1 MHDARPATSFLESL
15 RAMHASLGRWA
26 IPAWVAA
33 GAAVLLA
40 TDLLVTTPDL
50 REIGKLGEMARAT
63 TLYDAH
69 GAPAFTVFKE
79 RRIQVPL
86 DQISPDLVNAVLAT
100 EDARFYRHWGLD
112 LWRIGG
118 AMLANLRSG
127 DAVQGGSTITQQLA
141 RKTYFSD
148 EKTIRRKLKE
158 AVVALRIEHRFSKR
172 EILEFYLN
180 KVYFGEGLY
189 GVEAAARGYFD
200 KSAKSLTLPEA
211 ATLAGLIKAPSKYAP
226 TDAKPLALA
235 RRSVVLRRMT
245 EAGFINAQAA
255 AIADKAPLEVRNG
268 FKDDD
273 ETGQYFKNYVTRLLV
288 DRFGW
293 QTVASGGLKVYTTY
307 DPKAQHAAEAAV
319 ARGLEDIEKN
329 ASFVGARK
337 RESAKRARTAVPV
350 TVRAST
356 ASAAPS
362 PASQASATQASAT
375 PARLQAAVV
384 AIDPTS
390 GEVRALV
397 GGRDFTRSQFDRV
410 TQARRQAGSAFKPF
424 VYAAALEMGASP
436 ATLLEDL
443 DDPTMTPQGAW
454 LPADGHSDGGA
465 MTVRAALR
473 TSSNR
478 AAVQMLRTVG
488 ISNAVNYAA
497 RVGLEAPAVPSL
509 ALGAGDVTLLSL
521 TSAYGVFANG
531 GWLKPPLVITRVEDR
546 TGKLLFA
553 DHPAASQAITEQ
565 NAFLMAQMLT
575 DVVDR
580 GTGYRARQVGFKLPA
595 AGKTG
600 TTNDYRDAWFVG
612 FTPALV
618 AGVWVGFDQPTS
630 IMPGGYAA
638 ELAAPIWGR
647 FMKDATA
654 GDKPMWLRT
663 PPGVI
668 AVQVCR
674 ISGKLPG
681 EGCHHVET
689 VAADGNSVEK
699 DQVGVEY
706 FRAGTEPTEECDMH
720 AYTGGFLGRLM
731 RIIR

>member
-1 MHDARPATSFLESL
+1 M
-15 RAMHASLGRWA
+15 GRWA
-26 IPAWVAA
+26 IPAWIAA
-33 GAAVLLA
+33 GVAVLLA
-40 TDLLVTTPDL
+40 ADLLVFTPDL

-69 GAPAFTVFKE
+69 GATAFTVFKE

-86 DQISPDLVNAVLAT
+86 DQISPDLINAVLAT

-112 LWRIGG
+112 VWRIGG
-118 AMLANLRSG
+118 AMLANLRNG

-148 EKTIRRKLKE
+148 EKTLRRKLKE

-180 KVYFGEGLY
+180 KIYFGEGLY

-200 KSAKSLTLPEA
+200 KSAKSLTLAEA
-211 ATLAGLIKAPSKYAP
+211 ATLAGLIKAPSKYTP

-245 EAGFINAQAA
+245 DAGFIDANAA
-255 AIADKAPLEVRNG
+255 AAADKAPLEVRNG

-319 ARGLEDIEKN
+319 ARGLADIEKT
-329 ASFVGARK
+329 ASFVGARR
-337 RESAKRARTAVPV
+337 REIAKRGKTG
-350 TVRAST
+350 
-356 ASAAPS
+356 APS
-362 PASQASATQASAT
+362 PATPASAAQ
-375 PARLQAAVV
+375 ARLQAAIV

-397 GGRDFTRSQFDRV
+397 GGRDFKRSQFDRV
-410 TQARRQAGSAFKPF
+410 TQAHRQAGSAFKPF

-436 ATLLEDL
+436 ATLLDDL

-454 LPADGHSDGGA
+454 LPADGHSGAGA
-465 MTVRAALR
+465 MTVRTAIR

-531 GWLKPPLVITRVEDR
+531 GWLKPPVVITRVEDR

-580 GTGYRARQVGFKLPA
+580 GTGYRARQVGFRLPA

-647 FMKDATA
+647 FMKAATA
-654 GDKPMWLRT
+654 GEKPAWLRP
-663 PPGVI
+663 PPGII

-689 VAADGNSVEK
+689 IDADGDSVEK

-706 FRAGTEPTEECDMH
+706 FRAGTEPTEECDLH

>member
-1 MHDARPATSFLESL
+1 M
-15 RAMHASLGRWA
+15 
-26 IPAWVAA
+26 
-33 GAAVLLA
+33 
-40 TDLLVTTPDL
+40 
-50 REIGKLGEMARAT
+50 
-63 TLYDAH
+63 
-69 GAPAFTVFKE
+69 
-79 RRIQVPL
+79 
-86 DQISPDLVNAVLAT
+86 
-100 EDARFYRHWGLD
+100 
-112 LWRIGG
+112 
-118 AMLANLRSG
+118 
-127 DAVQGGSTITQQLA
+127 
-141 RKTYFSD
+141 
-148 EKTIRRKLKE
+148 
-158 AVVALRIEHRFSKR
+158 
-172 EILEFYLN
+172 
-180 KVYFGEGLY
+180 
-189 GVEAAARGYFD
+189 
-200 KSAKSLTLPEA
+200 
-211 ATLAGLIKAPSKYAP
+211 
-226 TDAKPLALA
+226 
-235 RRSVVLRRMT
+235 
-245 EAGFINAQAA
+245 
-255 AIADKAPLEVRNG
+255 
-268 FKDDD
+268 
-273 ETGQYFKNYVTRLLV
+273 
-288 DRFGW
+288 
-293 QTVASGGLKVYTTY
+293 
-307 DPKAQHAAEAAV
+307 
-319 ARGLEDIEKN
+319 
-329 ASFVGARK
+329 
-337 RESAKRARTAVPV
+337 
-350 TVRAST
+350 
-356 ASAAPS
+356 
-362 PASQASATQASAT
+362 
-375 PARLQAAVV
+375 
-384 AIDPTS
+384 
-390 GEVRALV
+390 RALV

-424 VYAAALEMGASP
+424 VYAAAMEMGYSP
-436 ATLLEDL
+436 ATLLDDL

-454 LPADGHSDGGA
+454 LPADGHSGGGA

-531 GWLKPPLVITRVEDR
+531 GMLKPPIVITRVEDQ
-546 TGKLLFA
+546 TGRLLFA
-553 DHPAASQAITEQ
+553 DHPAPSQAISEQ
-565 NAFLMAQMLT
+565 SAFLMAQMLT

-654 GDKPMWLRT
+654 GDKPAWLRT
-663 PPGVI
+663 PAGIV

-689 VAADGNSVEK
+689 LDADGNSVEK

-706 FRAGTEPTEECDMH
+706 FRAGTEPTEECDTH
-720 AYTGGFLGRLM
+720 AYTNTGGFLGRLM